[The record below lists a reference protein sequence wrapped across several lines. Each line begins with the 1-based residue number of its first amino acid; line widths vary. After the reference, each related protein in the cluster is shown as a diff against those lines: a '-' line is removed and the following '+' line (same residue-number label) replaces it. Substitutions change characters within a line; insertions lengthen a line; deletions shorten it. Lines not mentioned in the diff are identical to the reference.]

1 MIRNTPSNTISRKK
15 ARNFVAGFPLNTPAM
30 TYFIPGVLPSTLRAC
45 CAVQNVP
52 DVLVTWDP
60 TLSSALSGRISEF
73 DQDVASVSTSLPVP
87 NHENVLDESC

>member
-1 MIRNTPSNTISRKK
+1 
-15 ARNFVAGFPLNTPAM
+15 M
-30 TYFIPGVLPSTLRAC
+30 TYFTLGILPSAPSGLAAR
-45 CAVQNVP
+45 VQNIP